1 LFLKLTVLNSYEQC
15 AVLRD
20 NYGVMPDLD
29 IFSEEF
35 SRQAAAAGDRA
46 RRQMLEQGIP
56 VCYLD
61 KEFGVNVIEYPDGR
75 KVEIRFIP
83 GAPGD
88 RNYEVIRELTHPSA
102 A

>member
-1 LFLKLTVLNSYEQC
+1 M
-15 AVLRD
+15 R
-20 NYGVMPDLD
+20 DLD

-35 SRQAAAAGDRA
+35 SRQAAETGDQA
-46 RRQMLEQGIP
+46 RLQLLKQGIP

-61 KEFGVNVIEYPDGR
+61 PELGVDIVEYPDGR

-83 GAPGD
+83 AAPGD
-88 RNYEVIRELTHPSA
+88 RNYEIIRELKQSSA

>member
-1 LFLKLTVLNSYEQC
+1 
-15 AVLRD
+15 
-20 NYGVMPDLD
+20 MPDID

-35 SRQAAAAGDRA
+35 SRQAAEAGNNA
-46 RRQMLEQGIP
+46 RLGLLKKGIP

-61 KEFGVNVIEYPDGR
+61 PEFGVDIIEYPDGR

-88 RNYEVIRELTHPSA
+88 RNYEVIRELKRPSA

>member
-1 LFLKLTVLNSYEQC
+1 MNEI
-15 AVLRD
+15 
-20 NYGVMPDLD
+20 MPDLD

-35 SRQAAAAGDRA
+35 SRQAAEAGNQA
-46 RRQMLEQGIP
+46 RLQLLKQGIP

-61 KEFGVNVIEYPDGR
+61 EEFGVDVIEYPDGR

-83 GAPGD
+83 GAPRD
-88 RNYEVIRELTHPSA
+88 RNYEVVRELKQSSA